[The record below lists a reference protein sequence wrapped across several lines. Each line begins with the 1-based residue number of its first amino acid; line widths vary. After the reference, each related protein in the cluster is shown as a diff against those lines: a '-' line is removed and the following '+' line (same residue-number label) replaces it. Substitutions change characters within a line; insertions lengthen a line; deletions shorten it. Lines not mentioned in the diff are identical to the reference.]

1 MTDMFVEVATPARG
15 CSPRKASGCS
25 SPLYTTKEGGMGMGL
40 SLSRSIVEAHGG
52 RLSAAPNEPNGAIFR
67 FTLPVVEPS
76 SRSEGVDSK
85 VGRTK
90 VPAILYADIIA

>member
-1 MTDMFVEVATPARG
+1 MFVEVRDTGAGLEAAESERLFQ
-15 CSPRKASGCS
+15 SF
-25 SPLYTTKEGGMGMGL
+25 YTTKEGGMGMGL

-76 SRSEGVDSK
+76 
-85 VGRTK
+85 T
-90 VPAILYADIIA
+90 ADQKA